1 MLPRSHWPRELGT
14 LFLALALAS
23 LFAWAVYA
31 HWAEPEPAPE
41 MRGARLCF
49 YSPVMLFPWV
59 PGLCVLVF
67 LAWKAR
73 VV

>member
-1 MLPRSHWPRELGT
+1 MLSPSHWQRELGT
-14 LFLALALAS
+14 LVLALALAS

-31 HWAEPEPAPE
+31 HWAEPETEPV
-41 MRGARLCF
+41 RGRLCF
-49 YSPVMLFPWV
+49 YSPVMIFPWV

-73 VV
+73 T